1 MNWSTFVEDY
11 NELTALSFD
20 HLYHF
25 GKEDEDL
32 EIFLFQH
39 PYRINWIKYYY
50 TYDIDHNY
58 INFQIDI
65 KTSGKYIRSINV
77 YLSEDDKLEYL
88 LREDDFFNRKTLS
101 NINVHKTIF
110 LWIYFLMLINGFNHK
125 FVRLL

>member
-11 NELTALSFD
+11 NELTTLSFD

-39 PYRINWIKYYY
+39 QYRINWIKYYY
-50 TYDIDHNY
+50 TYDIDYNY

-65 KTSGKYIRSINV
+65 KTSGKTITCINA
-77 YLSEDDKLEYL
+77 YLSEDGKFKYV
-88 LREDDFFNRKTLS
+88 LRENEFFNRKTLS

-110 LWIYFLMLINGFNHK
+110 LWTYFLMLINGMNYK
-125 FVRLL
+125 LVRL

>member
-1 MNWSTFVEDY
+1 MNWSTFIEDY

-20 HLYHF
+20 HLYHS

-65 KTSGKYIRSINV
+65 KTSGKTIECINT
-77 YLSEDDKLEYL
+77 YLSEDGKFKYL
-88 LREDDFFNRKTLS
+88 LRENDLFNRKTLS

-110 LWIYFLMLINGFNHK
+110 LWIYFLMLM
-125 FVRLL
+125 RL